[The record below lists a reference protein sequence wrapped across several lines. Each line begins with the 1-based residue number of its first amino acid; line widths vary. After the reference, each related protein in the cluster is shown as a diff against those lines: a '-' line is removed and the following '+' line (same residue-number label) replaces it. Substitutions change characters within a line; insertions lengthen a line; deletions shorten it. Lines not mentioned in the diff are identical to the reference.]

1 MKGGENMKKS
11 ISFILVAVV
20 LFSVFATVVS
30 ASNEGIMPCF
40 NNAANVRNAFIIS
53 DNIAIVSLSYVGYS
67 GITSGAKITTTL
79 QKRTLL
85 LFWSDVIE
93 WVDTSSAVSYSFEH
107 THPVSS
113 GTYRVKITYEI
124 SGTGGATDIIEDEI
138 KVKN

>member
-1 MKGGENMKKS
+1 MKKS

-30 ASNEGIMPCF
+30 ASNEGIMLC
-40 NNAANVRNAFIIS
+40 NNNVLQTDANFFISNDTAYITVS
-53 DNIAIVSLSYVGYS
+53 YIGYNNI
-67 GITSGAKITTTL
+67 TTHAKITTTL

-85 LFWSDVIE
+85 LFWNDQVE
-93 WVDTSSAVSYSFEH
+93 WVDTSVATDDIFEH
-107 THPVSS
+107 TYPVSS

>member
-1 MKGGENMKKS
+1 MKKS
-11 ISFILVAVV
+11 IRFILVAVV

-30 ASNEGIMPCF
+30 ASNEGIMLC
-40 NNAANVRNAFIIS
+40 NNNVLQTDANFFISNDTAYITVS
-53 DNIAIVSLSYVGYS
+53 YIGYNNI
-67 GITSGAKITTTL
+67 TTHAKITTTL

-85 LFWSDVIE
+85 LFWNDQVE
-93 WVDTSSAVSYSFEH
+93 WVDTSVATDDIFEH
-107 THPVSS
+107 TYPVSS